1 MGEFGLTVSLEGVL
15 IGFLG
20 ESERIEESNR
30 VEGSDHG
37 FDERSNGGGG
47 GGSLL
52 GEGGESSGRSGS
64 EDDGGSS
71 ELHFDICLCFE
82 FVLELFKFD
91 FMGRTRMQRRKT
103 IPM

>member
-15 IGFLG
+15 IGLLG

-30 VEGSDHG
+30 LEGSDHG
-37 FDERSNGGGG
+37 LDERSDSGSRGGG
-47 GGSLL
+47 LL

-71 ELHFDICLCFE
+71 ELHCDVL
-82 FVLELFKFD
+82 FVF
-91 FMGRTRMQRRKT
+91 
-103 IPM
+103 